1 MFDAFEE
8 AGGGKTGLER
18 DADDLGA
25 GGAGGFVVEKFVLI
39 GSELAAFSDDFGCEA
54 GDKFAGG
61 WFVELGE
68 VIDGGEIGE
77 NFGAFVSRIDERG
90 ERGGTGG
97 VFGGAAGITAHTDDE
112 NVTEATRMFEQ
123 AHMAGMEQIEG
134 SGGAND
140 ALSVAFPLATL
151 ENQISLRND
160 CQFPLLRCDFRV
172 PRKVNATQQQ
182 FIILSCEAEMHW
194 RAA

>member
-68 VIDGGEIGE
+68 VIDGSEIGE

-90 ERGGTGG
+90 ERGGAGG

>member
-8 AGGGKTGLER
+8 ARGGKTGLER
-18 DADDLGA
+18 DADDFGA
-25 GGAGGFVVEKFVLI
+25 GSTGGFVVEKFVLI
-39 GSELAAFSDDFGCEA
+39 GSELAAFSNDFGCEA

-77 NFGAFVSRIDERG
+77 NFGAFVSRIDERR
-90 ERGGTGG
+90 ERGGAGG
-97 VFGGAAGITAHTDDE
+97 VFGGAAGIAAHPDYE
-112 NVTEATRMFEQ
+112 NVSEATRMFEQ
-123 AHMAGMEQIEG
+123 AHLAGMQQIEG

-151 ENQISLRND
+151 ENQIRLRND

-182 FIILSCEAEMHW
+182 FIILPCEAEMHW

>member
-8 AGGGKTGLER
+8 AGGGKTRLER
-18 DADDLGA
+18 DGGGLGA

-54 GDKFAGG
+54 GDKFARG

-77 NFGAFVSRIDERG
+77 NFGAFVSRIHEG
-90 ERGGTGG
+90 SERGGAGG

-112 NVTEATRMFEQ
+112 NVTEAKRMFEE
-123 AHMAGMEQIEG
+123 AHMAGMQQIEG

-151 ENQISLRND
+151 ENQIRLRND
-160 CQFPLLRCDFRV
+160 CQCPLLRCDFRV

-182 FIILSCEAEMHW
+182 INLLPLEAEMHW
-194 RAA
+194 RAG

>member
-18 DADDLGA
+18 DADDSGA

-68 VIDGGEIGE
+68 VIDGSEIGE

-90 ERGGTGG
+90 ERGGAGG

-112 NVTEATRMFEQ
+112 KVTEATRMFEQ

-151 ENQISLRND
+151 ENQIRLRND

>member
-54 GDKFAGG
+54 GDKFASG
-61 WFVELGE
+61 WLVELGE

-90 ERGGTGG
+90 ERGGAGG
-97 VFGGAAGITAHTDDE
+97 VFGGAAGITAHPDDE
-112 NVTEATRMFEQ
+112 NVTEATRVFEQ

>member
-54 GDKFAGG
+54 GDKIAGG

-90 ERGGTGG
+90 ERGGAGG
-97 VFGGAAGITAHTDDE
+97 VFGGAAGITAHTDDQ

>member
-77 NFGAFVSRIDERG
+77 NFGAFVSRIDERR

-97 VFGGAAGITAHTDDE
+97 VFGGAAGITAHPDDE

>member
-1 MFDAFEE
+1 
-8 AGGGKTGLER
+8 
-18 DADDLGA
+18 
-25 GGAGGFVVEKFVLI
+25 
-39 GSELAAFSDDFGCEA
+39 
-54 GDKFAGG
+54 
-61 WFVELGE
+61 
-68 VIDGGEIGE
+68 
-77 NFGAFVSRIDERG
+77 
-90 ERGGTGG
+90 
-97 VFGGAAGITAHTDDE
+97 
-112 NVTEATRMFEQ
+112 MFEQ
-123 AHMAGMEQIEG
+123 ADMAGMEQIEG

>member
-90 ERGGTGG
+90 ERGGAGG
-97 VFGGAAGITAHTDDE
+97 VFGGAAGITAHPDDQ

>member
-8 AGGGKTGLER
+8 AGGDKTGLER

-54 GDKFAGG
+54 GDKFARG

-77 NFGAFVSRIDERG
+77 NF
-90 ERGGTGG
+90 
-97 VFGGAAGITAHTDDE
+97 
-112 NVTEATRMFEQ
+112 TEATLMFEQ
-123 AHMAGMEQIEG
+123 AHMAGMQQIEG

-172 PRKVNATQQQ
+172 PWKVNATQQQ